1 MKLITIFTF
10 SLGLII
16 ILLYR
21 NKRKRL
27 NFKDKKF
34 KDRITIKEWMLF
46 SSSDRNRIDEES
58 RIETMRRKK
67 ELLKKIRKEYLKHKS
82 LNKKKI

>member
-1 MKLITIFTF
+1 
-10 SLGLII
+10 
-16 ILLYR
+16 R